1 MFVQILL
8 HPSPVILHEYP
19 STAFED
25 RVSFAFPAKMTYKE
39 RVMKIGVKLVVG
51 SSIVSLINTG
61 LVAGITLIQS
71 QQEINRLAKEQA
83 QTIDREN
90 SEKIR
95 NWLGKY
101 MDVSQ
106 TIAQNMEGYKDIAVA
121 ERRGYVD
128 MKLNCVI
135 AGNIEAL
142 GTWANWDPICLTA

>member
-1 MFVQILL
+1 
-8 HPSPVILHEYP
+8 
-19 STAFED
+19 
-25 RVSFAFPAKMTYKE
+25 
-39 RVMKIGVKLVVG
+39 MKIGVKLVVG
-51 SSIVSLINTG
+51 ISIVSLINTG

-83 QTIDREN
+83 QTIAREN

-128 MKLNCVI
+128 MMLNCVI

-142 GTWANWDPICLTA
+142 GTWANWGPNMLDGIDAQCTKWDNLTGTLQLTPSDKRGLL